1 MKLMLNAWM
10 SYIQTFQLLREI
22 LGITAYQEMIE
33 RVLVK
38 LNKWE
43 NIYSVL
49 QYETDLI
56 PSDVAVMI
64 KVGEETANLPNS
76 LDNILT
82 MYEED
87 LNTIIMRSSK
97 IIEPVMLILVGWIVV
112 VIALG
117 LFGLIFQIMEGAG
130 L

>member
-1 MKLMLNAWM
+1 MLNAWM